1 MYQFSWSQQCLS
13 KRWLPITLDQ
23 THGWCHYWTW
33 SIILHGWLIKNN
45 QIRMSPRDEELT
57 TFCTPKRI
65 YYYKVM
71 YFGLKNIGATYQ
83 IAIQKIF
90 DDMLQKNVECYVND
104 LVLKSK
110 KINNHFQDL
119 QKVSKWLWQY

>member
-1 MYQFSWSQQCLS
+1 
-13 KRWLPITLDQ
+13 
-23 THGWCHYWTW
+23 
-33 SIILHGWLIKNN
+33 
-45 QIRMSPRDEELT
+45 MSPRDEELT
-57 TFCTPKRI
+57 AFRTPKGI

>member
-1 MYQFSWSQQCLS
+1 
-13 KRWLPITLDQ
+13 
-23 THGWCHYWTW
+23 
-33 SIILHGWLIKNN
+33 
-45 QIRMSPRDEELT
+45 MSPRDEELT
-57 TFCTPKRI
+57 TFCTPKGI

>member
-1 MYQFSWSQQCLS
+1 
-13 KRWLPITLDQ
+13 
-23 THGWCHYWTW
+23 
-33 SIILHGWLIKNN
+33 
-45 QIRMSPRDEELT
+45 MSPRDEELT